1 MRTKPTGLKLRKLG
15 NDAFSVETPPEH
27 IKLHAIVLA
36 VAKKQSGKSFLLTN
50 ILSQLQKAGSIQR
63 IIVVSDTFDSN
74 KKMMDDLNIRPG
86 DVYSPSDPDVVTKI
100 TDTIN
105 AERDDLQRYRDEMK
119 RYKELDKRL
128 MNASVWDE
136 FLTPELLSLYNP
148 DTDEFEE
155 PKHWLNGKRVG
166 IAIWLDDIQSSPV
179 IANKAFRNLC
189 IKHRHIGAFPD
200 GSPPI
205 GCSIFCA
212 IQNYTAQGGDGI
224 PKAIRGNVNCVAI
237 WRTGNA
243 KELDLLMTELSGQI
257 PKEKL
262 LRAYHAVMNKD
273 PDDRHACLFVDL
285 NPKPHHPSPFRI
297 NYTDWLILDD

>member
-1 MRTKPTGLKLRKLG
+1 MRTKPTGLKLRNLG

-27 IKLHAIVLA
+27 IKLHGIVLA
-36 VAKKQSGKSFLLTN
+36 VAKKGSGKSFLLTN

-74 KKMMDDLNIRPG
+74 KKMMSDLNIRAT

-128 MNASVWDE
+128 MNASVWDDY
-136 FLTPELLSLYNP
+136 LTPELLSLYNP

-166 IAIWLDDIQSSPV
+166 IAIHADDIQSSPIV
-179 IANKAFRNLC
+179 SNKAFRNLC
-189 IKHRHIGAFPD
+189 IKHRHIGSFPD

-224 PKAIRGNVNCVAI
+224 PKAIRGNVNSVAI
-237 WRTGNA
+237 WRTGNM

>member
-1 MRTKPTGLKLRKLG
+1 MRTKSTGLKLRKLG
-15 NDAFSVETPPEH
+15 NDAFSLETPPEH
-27 IKLHAIVLA
+27 IKLHGIVLA

-74 KKMMDDLNIRPG
+74 KKMLEDLNIRPG
-86 DVYSPSDPDVVTKI
+86 DVYSPSDPDAVTKI
-100 TDTIN
+100 INTIN

-128 MNASVWDE
+128 MNASVWDDY
-136 FLTPELLSLYNP
+136 LTPELLSLYNP

-166 IAIWLDDIQSSPV
+166 IAVYVDDAQHSLLLSD
-179 IANKAFRNLC
+179 KAFRNLC
-189 IKHRHIGAFPD
+189 IKHRHLGSFED

-205 GCSIFCA
+205 GCSLFITM
-212 IQNYTAQGGDGI
+212 QNYTAQGNEGI
-224 PKAIRGNVNCVAI
+224 PKAVRGNANVFAI
-237 WRTGNA
+237 WRTGNK

-262 LRAYHAVMNKD
+262 TQAYNAVMDRD
-273 PDDRHACLFVDL
+273 PDDRHACLVVDL
-285 NPKPHHPSPFRI
+285 DPKPHHPSPFRI

>member
-1 MRTKPTGLKLRKLG
+1 MRTKSTGLKLRKLG
-15 NDAFSVETPPEH
+15 NDAFSLETPPEH

-128 MNASVWDE
+128 MNASVWDDY
-136 FLTPELLSLYNP
+136 LTPELLSLYNP

-166 IAIWLDDIQSSPV
+166 IAVLADDVQSTPLLS
-179 IANKAFRNLC
+179 NKAWRNLC

-200 GSPPI
+200 
-205 GCSIFCA
+205 A
-212 IQNYTAQGGDGI
+212 A
-224 PKAIRGNVNCVAI
+224 
-237 WRTGNA
+237 
-243 KELDLLMTELSGQI
+243 
-257 PKEKL
+257 
-262 LRAYHAVMNKD
+262 
-273 PDDRHACLFVDL
+273 
-285 NPKPHHPSPFRI
+285 HHR
-297 NYTDWLILDD
+297 

>member
-1 MRTKPTGLKLRKLG
+1 
-15 NDAFSVETPPEH
+15 
-27 IKLHAIVLA
+27 
-36 VAKKQSGKSFLLTN
+36 
-50 ILSQLQKAGSIQR
+50 
-63 IIVVSDTFDSN
+63 
-74 KKMMDDLNIRPG
+74 MDDLNIRPG

-155 PKHWLNGKRVG
+155 PKHWLNGKPVG
-166 IAIWLDDIQSSPV
+166 IAVLLDDIQSSP
-179 IANKAFRNLC
+179 ITSNKAFRNLC
-189 IKHRHIGAFPD
+189 IKHRHIGSFPD

-262 LRAYHAVMNKD
+262 LRAYHAVMDKD
-273 PDDRHACLFVDL
+273 PDDRHVCLFVDL